1 MEKLVLGKYLDI
13 FSSLIG
19 WAHVLL
25 KQCVVKQLPACERL
39 ETGEEAELLW
49 AQQLHWPHLEALHL
63 KQEERFPRKTA

>member
-25 KQCVVKQLPACERL
+25 KKCVVKQLSVSEHL
-39 ETGEEAELLW
+39 EMGEEADPLL
-49 AQQLHWPHLEALHL
+49 AEQLHPLTTVGSTAL
-63 KQEERFPRKTA
+63 KGRGKVPA